1 MANPETGSTLFK
13 WLAGLMLIVMAS
25 LAAANVYLLMDK
37 HEPAGAAEKLAV
49 PVMAAPIF
57 VTVTPFT
64 VNLDSERCGAVLLYI
79 GMTIKVSNSETQD
92 YLIEHMPQLRSR
104 LLVLLSGQDAGA
116 LITPQGKQA
125 LADSIRDML
134 TTSLS
139 TPQPTLAVDEVLF
152 TEFIVQ

>member
-37 HEPAGAAEKLAV
+37 HEPPGAAAK
-49 PVMAAPIF
+49 PVVAITAAPIF

-92 YLIEHMPQLRSR
+92 YLTEHMPQLRSR

-125 LADSIRDML
+125 LAGSIRDML